1 MINVHEI
8 LFDADCYRDEETSAE
23 EAREQM
29 LEDIFKEVELLINNH
44 YTAVIRPF
52 ERTLVKV
59 QFEKDSS
66 ATLSPIWATPAER
79 RKLVEM
85 RLQEEERS
93 LKLP

>member
-8 LFDADCYRDEETSAE
+8 LFDADYYRDEETSAE

-29 LEDIFKEVELLINNH
+29 LDDIFKEVELLINNH

-59 QFEKDSS
+59 QFEKDSR
-66 ATLSPIWATPAER
+66 ATLSPIWATPSER

>member
-8 LFDADCYRDEETSAE
+8 LFDADYYCDEETSAE

-29 LEDIFKEVELLINNH
+29 LEDIFKEVELLI
-44 YTAVIRPF
+44 RPF

-59 QFEKDSS
+59 QFDKDSS

>member
-8 LFDADCYRDEETSAE
+8 LFDADCYLDDETLAE

-29 LEDIFKEVELLINNH
+29 FEDIFKEVELLINNH
-44 YTAVIRPF
+44 YTTVIKPF

-59 QFEKDSS
+59 QFDKESS
-66 ATLSPIWATPAER
+66 ITLSPMWVTPAER
-79 RKLVEM
+79 RKLIDM
-85 RLQEEERS
+85 RVQEEERS

>member
-8 LFDADCYRDEETSAE
+8 LFDADYYRDEETSAE

-44 YTAVIRPF
+44 YTAVIRPS

-59 QFEKDSS
+59 QFEKDSGV
-66 ATLSPIWATPAER
+66 TLSPIWATPTER
-79 RKLVEM
+79 KKLVEM

>member
-8 LFDADCYRDEETSAE
+8 LFDADYYRDEETSAE

-59 QFEKDSS
+59 QFDKDSS